1 MYLIAS
7 RLDIMFDT
15 GLWAQYQPDPEVS
28 HFTAVKQIF
37 RYPKRSKAMGIW
49 YLTGNDFNLQ
59 AFTNVDHAGYKLE

>member
-15 GLWAQYQPDPEVS
+15 GLWAQYQADPEVS
-28 HFTAVKQIF
+28 HVAAVKQIF
-37 RYPKRSKAMGIW
+37 RYPKRCKAM
-49 YLTGNDFNLQ
+49 GNDFNLQ